1 MGFSSFFF
9 KLWNIHFWIFCLC
22 TQMILLVKL
31 RLLWW
36 PKRIFAN
43 SFESLPFAF
52 RKKRWVCVMQFLS
65 PFLCLRSSSLLLV
78 SLWVNLP
85 YVTFLL
91 KGLCSYALWP
101 YSIHWIPQGSLHC
114 YRVWEL
120 LFLVFPVVMQAEM
133 KIFQSFDPVYL
144 RLQYERKLEELE
156 EEKQSLQ
163 VKFCISF
170 GKESLGWLHV
180 TTVLST
186 THFVSSIIIVSLF
199 S

>member
-1 MGFSSFFF
+1 MHTGDPSGETETVVVAKENLCKQLRELTIRLQKKEVSMCDAVLKPFFMSEILFPATCFS
-9 KLWNIHFWIFCLC
+9 LGELALC
-22 TQMILLVKL
+22 Y
-31 RLLWW
+31 
-36 PKRIFAN
+36 
-43 SFESLPFAF
+43 
-52 RKKRWVCVMQFLS
+52 S
-65 PFLCLRSSSLLLV
+65 P
-78 SLWVNLP
+78 
-85 YVTFLL
+85 L

-114 YRVWEL
+114 YRVREL

-163 VKFCISF
+163 VKFCMSF

-186 THFVSSIIIVSLF
+186 THFVSSIIVSLF
-199 S
+199 SWTFPL